1 MTDWYMPDS
10 LTVELKN
17 DYAQYPLKAHNGDL
31 GYDLFSCEN
40 TSIAPGE
47 TKLIST
53 GVKIAFPAKYGA
65 KLFDRSSVASKNK
78 IFVVAGV
85 IDSGY
90 RGEIKVAMYNSNTA
104 VTYPIKVGDR
114 IAQMVLMEV
123 VSLPIIPGMV
133 DVNETS
139 RGAGGFGSTGK

>member
-1 MTDWYMPDS
+1 MTDLYMPES

-17 DYAQYPLKAHNGDL
+17 DYAQYPLKAHPGDL
-31 GYDLFSCEN
+31 GYDLFSCED
-40 TSIAPGE
+40 TSILPGE

-53 GVKIAFPAKYGA
+53 GIRIAFPARYGA
-65 KLFDRSSVASKNK
+65 KLFDRSSMASKNK

-104 VTYPIKVGDR
+104 VTWDIHKGDR

-133 DVNETS
+133 DINETS
-139 RGAGGFGSTGK
+139 RGAGGFGSTGR